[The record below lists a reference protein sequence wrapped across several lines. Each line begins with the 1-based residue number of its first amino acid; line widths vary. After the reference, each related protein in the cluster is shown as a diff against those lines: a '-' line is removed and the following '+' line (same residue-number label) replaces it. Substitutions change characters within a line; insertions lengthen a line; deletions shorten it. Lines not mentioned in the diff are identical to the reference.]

1 MPASSSPPSSRHHRI
16 AILVSPVGRL
26 LQCRDCKLTFVFPA
40 VAHYGTIAKQFEPHL
55 CHPPIRR
62 PGWRTD
68 SRFVILRYDGK
79 VPAMASCAKCESKF
93 FAPATLA
100 HDAIGAEEYLG
111 QKFDLH
117 VCAEIEEKQA

>member
-1 MPASSSPPSSRHHRI
+1 
-16 AILVSPVGRL
+16 
-26 LQCRDCKLTFVFPA
+26 
-40 VAHYGTIAKQFEPHL
+40 
-55 CHPPIRR
+55 
-62 PGWRTD
+62 
-68 SRFVILRYDGK
+68 
-79 VPAMASCAKCESKF
+79 MASCAKCESKF